1 MVIGFGTILNEVY
14 NHLLPPVRM
23 LPLLLGRDIEPPLRN
38 EELLPLLRNDELLLE
53 REGELVERKELLLDE
68 LR

>member
-1 MVIGFGTILNEVY
+1 MVIGFGTILNEVH

-23 LPLLLGRDIEPPLRN
+23 LPLLLGRDIEP
-38 EELLPLLRNDELLLE
+38 LLRNDELLLE
-53 REGELVERKELLLDE
+53 REGELLERKELLLDE